1 MFRSL
6 LGRKL
11 SVSGARAARRVALI
25 VSVFA
30 VAALP
35 YVNAGAWQQKDEAR
49 PRKSARAVKAQAGI
63 VNSAKPAPAKVVA
76 ASAKKETGEAQT
88 LAVCTQNQPIS
99 FGQTINGSLTNGD
112 CVSPV
117 PKSGNTQP
125 DGSLADEYTFNGTA
139 GQQITVSM
147 SSTAFDTYLY
157 LLRPDGTV
165 LAQNDD
171 VDPSSNPPNQNSR
184 IPPNGFIVLPFSG
197 TFSILASSFAP
208 EARGAYTLTL
218 TAGANCSLTPI
229 AYGETK
235 QGSLTVGDCTNPIDQ
250 DGTLVDLY
258 TFNGT
263 AGQQVSITM
272 TTAAPGN
279 VDPYLYLIQP
289 NGDQIA
295 EDDNGGGG
303 STAHIPT
310 NGQFGRLPMTG
321 TYIIVANTTLPS
333 QSGNYNLTLTKAAT
347 DCPSVP
353 LTVGAT
359 ANGTLA
365 NSDCRLL
372 EDGSFL
378 DAYTFTAAANAQIA
392 LTMTSTTAGLTPVL
406 FLLSPTGSV
415 LSIDTATTGS
425 STARIPDGS
434 GSFTL
439 SVTGTY
445 TVLANSL
452 VSGQTG
458 NYTLTLTRNVQPN
471 AHTISG
477 QVTGGGVGLSGVT
490 VTLSGGASATTT
502 TDANGFYAFV
512 EFPAGNSYTIT
523 PTNTAQ
529 YTFTPQTVPSLQT
542 DQTVNFVGTPRASEL
557 IISEFRTFGPT
568 GLCDEFVEI
577 YNTRSTPYIV
587 QTADNSPGFAV
598 AQSNG
603 NVLFVIPNNTAIPAR
618 GHYLAVNNGGG
629 GCIGAYS
636 DGNYPAGNG
645 TTATGDNTLNED
657 IATNAGIALFNTS
670 NQGSFNL
677 ANRLDAVGTSAEA
690 NPLYKEGTGYPV
702 FQGNINETNGPRYS
716 IFRNAQSGLPQD
728 TNNNET
734 DFQTADESSTEMC
747 ISTANFNCRRLGAP
761 GPENLS
767 SPVQHNADIKAS
779 LVDPQCPGIT
789 VNPTLRSACRFER
802 RSEQVGTAPSFG
814 TFAIRRRFTNMTGAP
829 VTRLRFRIVDI
840 TNDLF
845 LFGSSTAD
853 IRAITSPQVTA
864 TCQNESGTPHLCS
877 DTGLPTTTIEGT
889 TREPDQPFSNG
900 GGFNSTVSAGTV
912 TLANPLASGGSVNLQ
927 FLFGVQ
933 RAGAFRFFV
942 NVEAL
947 TAPPAALDATKAGA
961 TKRAGSRK
969 GK

>member
-6 LGRKL
+6 LGPKL
-11 SVSGARAARRVALI
+11 VSRTRAVRYVALI
-25 VSVFA
+25 VSLFA

-35 YVNAGAWQQKDEAR
+35 YVSAGAWQQQKQVGGK
-49 PRKSARAVKAQAGI
+49 KSGAVNDRINTRQGE
-63 VNSAKPAPAKVVA
+63 KPTAKVVA
-76 ASAKKETGEAQT
+76 VKKETRDAQK
-88 LAVCTQNQPIS
+88 LAVCAQNQPIN
-99 FGQTINGSLTNGD
+99 FGQTINGSLADGD

-117 PKSGNTQP
+117 TKPGQTQP

-139 GQQITVSM
+139 GQQIAISM

-171 VDPSSNPPNQNSR
+171 ANQDSDPNSR
-184 IPPNGFIVLPFSG
+184 IPPNGFIILPFSG
-197 TFSILASSFAP
+197 TYSILASSFAP

-235 QGSLTVGDCTNPIDQ
+235 QGSLTAGDCTNSIDQ

-258 TFNGT
+258 TFDGT

-272 TTAAPGN
+272 TATAPGN
-279 VDPYLYLIQP
+279 VDPYLYLVQP
-289 NGDQIA
+289 DGNLIA
-295 EDDNGGGG
+295 EDANGGGG
-303 STAHIPT
+303 TVAHIPT
-310 NGQFGRLPMTG
+310 NGDFGRLPMTG
-321 TYIIVANTTLPS
+321 TYTIVANTTLSS
-333 QSGNYNLTLTKAAT
+333 QSGNYSLTLTKAAT
-347 DCPSVP
+347 DCANVP
-353 LTVGAT
+353 LTLAT
-359 ANGTLA
+359 PANGTLA
-365 NSDCRLL
+365 NGDCRLL

-378 DAYTFTAAANAQIA
+378 DAYTFTAAANAQITI
-392 LTMTSTTAGLTPVL
+392 TMTSSTAGLTPVV

-415 LSIDTATTGS
+415 LAIEVAPTGGN
-425 STARIPDGS
+425 TARIPGT
-434 GSFTL
+434 GSFSL
-439 SVTGTY
+439 PVTGTY
-445 TVLANSL
+445 TVLANSFAPN
-452 VSGQTG
+452 QTG
-458 NYTLTLTRNVQPN
+458 NYTLTLTRNVQPK

-529 YTFTPQTVPSLQT
+529 YSFTPQTVPSLQT
-542 DQTVNFVGTPRASEL
+542 DQTVNFVGIPRASEI

-568 GLCDEFVEI
+568 GSCDEFVEI
-577 YNTRSTPYIV
+577 YNTRSTQYVV
-587 QTADNSPGFAV
+587 QVADNSSGFAV

-603 NVLFVIPNNTAIPAR
+603 NVLFIIPNNTVIPAR

-629 GCIGAYS
+629 GCTGAYS
-636 DGNYPAGNG
+636 NSDYPAGNG

-657 IATNAGIALFNTS
+657 IISNAGIAIFNTS

-677 ANRLDAVGTSAEA
+677 TNRLDAVGTSAEA

-702 FQGNINETNGPRYS
+702 FQPNVNETNGPRYS

-734 DFQTADESSTEMC
+734 DFQTADESSTAMC
-747 ISTANFNCRRLGAP
+747 TSTANFNCRRLGAP

-779 LVDPQCPGIT
+779 LVDPQCSGIT

-802 RSEQVGTAPSFG
+802 RSEQVGLAPSFG
-814 TFAIRRRFTNMTGAP
+814 TFAIRRRFTNMTGSS

-840 TNDLF
+840 TNDGF
-845 LFGSSTAD
+845 APSNIAD

-912 TLANPLASGGSVNLQ
+912 TLANPLASGASVNLQ

-947 TAPPAALDATKAGA
+947 TSPPNALDGTKAGA

-969 GK
+969 GQ

>member
-11 SVSGARAARRVALI
+11 VSRTRAVRRVALI
-25 VSVFA
+25 VSLFA

-35 YVNAGAWQQKDEAR
+35 YVNAGAQRQQKQVSGKKSGAANAR
-49 PRKSARAVKAQAGI
+49 INTRQSEKPAAKAVAVKGTDDAQAF
-63 VNSAKPAPAKVVA
+63 
-76 ASAKKETGEAQT
+76 
-88 LAVCTQNQPIS
+88 AVCTQNQPIT
-99 FGQTINGSLTNGD
+99 FGQTINGSLANGD

-117 PKSGNTQP
+117 PKPGNTQP

-139 GQQITVSM
+139 GQQIAISM

-171 VDPSSNPPNQNSR
+171 IDQESNPPNQNSR
-184 IPPNGFIVLPFSG
+184 IPPNGFIILPFSG

-235 QGSLTVGDCTNPIDQ
+235 QGSLTVGDCTNSIDQ

-263 AGQQVSITM
+263 AGQQVSISM
-272 TTAAPGN
+272 TAGAGS
-279 VDPYLYLIQP
+279 VAPYLYLLQP
-289 NGDQIA
+289 NGDLIA
-295 EDDNGGGG
+295 ESGSGG
-303 STAHIPT
+303 SGAHIPPI
-310 NGQFGRLPMTG
+310 GEFGRLPMTG
-321 TYIIVANTTLPS
+321 TYIIVANTISSS
-333 QSGNYNLTLTKAAT
+333 QSGNYSLTLTKAAT
-347 DCPSVP
+347 DCPNVP
-353 LTVGAT
+353 LTLGTT
-359 ANGTLA
+359 ANGSLS
-365 NSDCRLL
+365 NGDCRLL

-378 DAYTFTAAANAQIA
+378 DAYTFTAAANAQVVI
-392 LTMTSTTAGLTPVL
+392 TMTSTTAGLTPVL
-406 FLLSPTGSV
+406 FLLSPNGSV
-415 LSIDTATTGS
+415 VAIGIPPTGS
-425 STARIPDGS
+425 STARIPEGA
-434 GSFTL
+434 GSFIL
-439 SVTGTY
+439 PATGTY

-452 VSGQTG
+452 APGQVG
-458 NYTLTLTRNVQPN
+458 NYTLTLNRSVQPN

-477 QVTGGGVGLSGVT
+477 RVTGGGVGLSGVT

-502 TDANGFYAFV
+502 TDANGFYSFV

-523 PTNTAQ
+523 PTDTPQ

-542 DQTVNFVGTPRASEL
+542 DQTVNFVGTPRASEI

-568 GLCDEFVEI
+568 GTCDEFVEI
-577 YNTRSTPYIV
+577 YNTRSTQYVV
-587 QTADNSPGFAV
+587 QATDNSLGFAV

-603 NVLFVIPNNTAIPAR
+603 NVLFIIPNNTAIPAR
-618 GHYLAVNNGGG
+618 GHYLAVNNGGS
-629 GCIGAYS
+629 GCTGSYS
-636 DGNYPAGNG
+636 NSDYPAGNG

-657 IATNAGIALFNTS
+657 IPSNAGIALFNTS

-702 FQGNINETNGPRYS
+702 FQSINETANPRYS

-747 ISTANFNCRRLGAP
+747 TSTANFNCRRLGAP

-802 RSEQVGTAPSFG
+802 RSEQVGPAPSFG
-814 TFAIRRRFTNMTGAP
+814 TFAIRRRFTNMTGSP
-829 VTRLRFRIVDI
+829 VTRLRFRIVDV
-840 TNDLF
+840 TNDF
-845 LFGSSTAD
+845 LAPSNIAD

-912 TLANPLASGGSVNLQ
+912 TLANPLTSGASLNLQ

-933 RAGAFRFFV
+933 QSGAFRFFV

-947 TAPPAALDATKAGA
+947 TAPPAALEATKAGA
-961 TKRAGSRK
+961 SKRAGSRK